1 MRVTHI
7 LTDTFICKYYNN
19 NVNNKEVI
27 KLFPDNLYSF
37 VVSKLNNFKET
48 KKDALSYDKYT
59 YLLYQFLNENYK
71 DDITKFKKAIKR
83 IK

>member
-7 LTDTFICKYYNN
+7 QTDTFICKYYNN
-19 NVNNKEVI
+19 NVNNTEVI
-27 KLFPDNLYSF
+27 SLFPDNLYSI
-37 VVSKLNNFKET
+37 VVTKLNNFKET
-48 KKDALSYDKYT
+48 KNDALNYDKYT

-71 DDITKFKKAIKR
+71 DDITKFKEAIKI